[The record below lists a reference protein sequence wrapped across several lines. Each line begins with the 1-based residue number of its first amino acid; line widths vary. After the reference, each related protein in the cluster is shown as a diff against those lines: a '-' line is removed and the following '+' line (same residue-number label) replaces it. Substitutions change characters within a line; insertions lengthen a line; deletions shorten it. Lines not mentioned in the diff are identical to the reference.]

1 MAKKERFVSTPEH
14 QRLIRNRVGLVVVL
28 GLITVTLLSLNF
40 YYREFRDWK
49 TFESNLDILF
59 LINLNAVL
67 LLLAIFLVLRN
78 LIKLIYERKRR
89 KLGFKLKSKLTLG
102 FILVSSLPMVLYFFI
117 ANGLLRNSLD
127 VWFKGEYSRAF
138 ANTSVVLENFDERR
152 ERALTNLGWL
162 IIKDYQEN
170 RSNALHHPT
179 LARSLWFKKELERYE
194 LDGLAL
200 YGPGFKF
207 EENWLLDRRN
217 DKFWRP
223 LPAEMHQPG
232 ATRLPS
238 LTTQMEDA
246 QIKRVLLPFE
256 VAGTAYV
263 LEVVEILRGSFYSDL
278 TRLRENLAEHKQLMA
293 IEDPLRTSLTTY
305 LLFFTVFIIFGGIW
319 FGYYLAR
326 SIVEPIQILVEGTRR
341 ISKGDLDFQ
350 INLQEEDEIG
360 LLLES
365 FNSMTKELQT
375 NRKQLAASQEELLE
389 TNSQLEER
397 NIFVELVVQNIQ
409 NGIFLL
415 DNSGYVKGVNPFMV
429 KKYQIKSAK
438 ILGKH
443 YRTVLTKEQIQIFE
457 EMLVQLEDSN
467 SHAVRREAHLM
478 FEKKAIHLALELF
491 VLKNPKEE
499 PLGHLLVVDDLTEID
514 RSTRAKAWQ
523 EVARRIAHEIKNP
536 LTPIQLSAQRI
547 RRKYLDQVGEGE
559 LLDTCT
565 HTIIEEVNHLK
576 NMVNEFSKFA
586 RLPEINPSP
595 ADLVNI
601 LAGVVALFEPSLPKG
616 VQLHTRFQ
624 SDLPEMLLDE
634 EQIKR
639 VFTNLLDN
647 AIAALKDQEEG
658 QLHIRCFRPGQ
669 AQHVVVEIEDDGC
682 GIPEDMLPRIFDPYV
697 TTKKEGTG
705 LGLAIVQQIISDH
718 GGFIRLETI
727 EKGTKFNIE
736 LPI

>member
-14 QRLIRNRVGLVVVL
+14 QRLIRNRIGLVVVL
-28 GLITVTLLSLNF
+28 GLITIALLSLNF

-49 TFESNLDILF
+49 TFESNLDILL

-78 LIKLIYERKRR
+78 LIKLVYERKRR

-102 FILVSSLPMVLYFFI
+102 FILVSSLPLVLYFFI

-127 VWFKGEYSRAF
+127 VWFKGEYSGAF
-138 ANTSVVLENFDERR
+138 GNAGQVLQNFDERR
-152 ERALTNLGWL
+152 EKALYNQGK
-162 IIKDYQEN
+162 IIIEDYKLKGNQKLFK
-170 RSNALHHPT
+170 RT
-179 LARSLWFKKELERYE
+179 LARSLWFRKELERYQI
-194 LDGLAL
+194 DGLAL
-200 YGPGFKF
+200 YGPGFGF
-207 EENWLLDRRN
+207 EENWFLDRATDR
-217 DKFWRP
+217 FWRP
-223 LPAEMHQPG
+223 LPPEMFQAN

-256 VAGTAYV
+256 IDGSPHV
-263 LEVVEILRGSFYSDL
+263 LEVVEVLKGSFYGDL
-278 TRLRENLAEHKQLMA
+278 TRLRENLAEQKQLMS

-305 LLFFTVFIIFGGIW
+305 LLFFTFLIIFGGTW

-341 ISKGDLDFQ
+341 IAKGDLDFQ

-365 FNSMTKELQT
+365 FNKMTKELQQ
-375 NRKQLAASQEELLE
+375 NRRKLAASQEELVE
-389 TNSQLEER
+389 TNQQLEER

-409 NGIFLL
+409 NGILL
-415 DNSGYVKGVNPFMV
+415 IDNSGYIKGINPYLTRLYQVKSP
-429 KKYQIKSAK
+429 K

-443 YRTVLTKEQIQIFE
+443 YRSVLGKDQTGLLE
-457 EMLVQLEDSN
+457 EMKAEMEAAGQQGY
-467 SHAVRREAHLM
+467 RREAHLM
-478 FEKKAIHLALELF
+478 VDKKAIHLALELF
-491 VLKNPKEE
+491 ILKNPKEE
-499 PLGHLLVVDDLTEID
+499 PLGQLLVVDDLTEID

-547 RRKYLDQVGEGE
+547 RKKYLEQVDDVE

-565 HTIIEEVNHLK
+565 ATIVNEVNHLK

-586 RLPEINPSP
+586 RLPEINPVPTS
-595 ADLVNI
+595 LNQI
-601 LAGVVALFEPSLPKG
+601 LSGVVALFESSLPKG
-616 VQLHTRFQ
+616 VQLQ
-624 SDLPEMLLDE
+624 LNLEDPMPEMLLDE

-639 VFTNLLDN
+639 VFTNLIDN
-647 AIAALKDQEEG
+647 AIAALGGEQEG
-658 QLHIRCFRPGQ
+658 QIKVSSSMH
-669 AQHVVVEIEDDGC
+669 AQEGHVLVEIEDNGC

-718 GGFIRLETI
+718 GGFIRLENI